1 MSTQET
7 TAAKTSGTTRVSR
20 FFELVVDHLTHELDF
35 DEDTAREMINDAR
48 LEGFAI
54 NQNKPYE
61 FAKKLA
67 EANNE

>member
-1 MSTQET
+1 M
-7 TAAKTSGTTRVSR
+7 KTFLPPRKKTKTKRVTK
-20 FFELVVDHLTHELDF
+20 FFELVVDHLIHELDF
-35 DEDTAREMINDAR
+35 TEDTAREMLNNAR

-54 NQNKPYE
+54 NQNKPFE